1 MSYSRLTDYK
11 LSSRKLRR
19 RIKPEFAFVEAN
31 VWGADFRTHKEAIM
45 FDLKAIMRGL

>member
-1 MSYSRLTDYK
+1 M
-11 LSSRKLRR
+11 
-19 RIKPEFAFVEAN
+19 KPEFAFVEAN